1 MSSTT
6 SEIPS
11 LSAGVRES
19 FESEQEG
26 SNETVSTASSPSVI
40 TIFLPYAV
48 ASPPPTQAIESRMAL
63 PTPSMSPS
71 PSYSPTFSDPGFPQM
86 SPSPCASPSM
96 TSLRASIVSSMPEDD
111 AMEPTVLDMPPV
123 PTWALA
129 SPRTSVNVEIG
140 SNDSES
146 IRNESVTDYNNTE
159 SETTAEAK
167 EESSKEVSGGWLCFP
182 GSAAVFLADGNKKAL
197 SSVKVGDRVLVG
209 DGSFSRVVAFTHKDM
224 NERVRFLRLH
234 LTHGFSL
241 RASAGHYVFIGNNSR
256 LMAMRDVQI
265 GDVMQTV
272 TKEGFSQWA
281 VVHKIDAIWDQGL
294 FNPQT
299 ESGDIV
305 VDGVRASCYTEAIDP
320 LLGHSLLTLVRAVAS
335 SFPWT
340 TVRMVSIGLDRVALK
355 VRHMAE
361 PFLSKEL

>member
-11 LSAGVRES
+11 LSAEVRES
-19 FESEQEG
+19 FGNEQEG

-48 ASPPPTQAIESRMAL
+48 ASPPPTQAIESRMVL

-71 PSYSPTFSDPGFPQM
+71 PSSSPTFPDPGFPQM
-86 SPSPCASPSM
+86 SPSPSPSM
-96 TSLRASIVSSMPEDD
+96 TPLRASIVSAMPVDE

-123 PTWALA
+123 PTWVLA

-146 IRNESVTDYNNTE
+146 TRNESMTDYNNTE
-159 SETTAEAK
+159 LETTAEAK
-167 EESSKEVSGGWLCFP
+167 KESSKEVSGGWLCFP
-182 GSAAVFLADGNKKAL
+182 GSAAVSLSDGKKKAL

-224 NERVRFLRLH
+224 SERARFVRLH

-241 RASAGHYVFIGNNSR
+241 RASAGHYVFTGKHSK
-256 LMAMRDVQI
+256 LVAMRDVQI
-265 GDVMQTV
+265 GDVLQTV
-272 TKEGFSQWA
+272 TREGLSQWA

-320 LLGHSLLTLVRAVAS
+320 VLGHSLLTLVRAIAS
-335 SFPWT
+335 SVPWAT
-340 TVRMVSIGLDRVALK
+340 ARMVSVGLDKIALK

-361 PFLSKEL
+361 PILSREL